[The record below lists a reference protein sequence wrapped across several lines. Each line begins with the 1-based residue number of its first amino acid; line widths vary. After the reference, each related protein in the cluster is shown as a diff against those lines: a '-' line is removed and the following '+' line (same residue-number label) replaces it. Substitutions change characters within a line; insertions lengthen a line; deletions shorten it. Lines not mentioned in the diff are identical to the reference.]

1 MPSSEVIVPFPLDR
15 TFSGAIP
22 AQWVNFE
29 WWVVDPTYGMRCY
42 VPVYNGTGGTLL
54 ANTGVVWKTG
64 VYTGEIVAGGTSDP
78 VVKAAGIL
86 EVDLPTG
93 YWCWACRRG
102 THAYIADAAVAANA
116 PVTTALASAAGR
128 FDDTAVAG
136 IEHCLWGRA
145 VAAVAAAGDTG
156 YMTMALP

>member
-1 MPSSEVIVPFPLDR
+1 MNYPVIFPDLIDK
-15 TFSGAIP
+15 TNAGAIP
-22 AQWVNFE
+22 AKWVGLE
-29 WWVVDPTYGMRCY
+29 RWVCDETYGMRCY

-86 EVDLPTG
+86 EADLPTG
-93 YWCWACRRG
+93 YWGWACKRG

-156 YMTMALP
+156 YMTVALP